1 MKDLL
6 FAYIELNSV
15 LDYTHTDKYVEVRE
29 LIIQFNQDMSTN
41 FDPDNTTLEYLSY
54 DHSFRS

>member
-41 FDPDNTTLEYLSY
+41 FDPGTTTLEYLSY